1 MFRIQ
6 ALKLSSPQ
14 WVLAIILI
22 AAFLLHVPG
31 LFYGIP
37 MKNNVGDEVTIMSTI
52 FKMFDDHTLRPDYAS
67 FYHLPM
73 TVYLQI
79 PFYLILVL
87 FLLGSG
93 IFPDI
98 ESLKNFVMLDYGI

>member
-79 PFYLILVL
+79 PFYIFFGVIKFKML
-87 FLLGSG
+87 FKDVPEE
-93 IFPDI
+93 IF
-98 ESLKNFVMLDYGI
+98 SSFS